1 MRRYWVPEDSI
12 EGRWVEIK
20 GDVHH
25 HIFDV
30 CRMTLGSRFEILD
43 GKGQAHLVEVKEDH
57 KKSARAEILTSRVL
71 PQAPNPKIILA
82 LSVPRFPIF
91 ESLLEKCVELGV
103 HEVQLFFSENSFV
116 RSKNKISDGRTERW
130 ERIITSST
138 QQSGRGDFMKL
149 PAPCSIGELKAK
161 INRTPNHW
169 GLLAYEGET
178 PVTLRSQ
185 LSQGIPADLAEL
197 WLIVGP
203 EGGFSP
209 TEVEWIQSWGM
220 FPVTLGE
227 QVLRVETACIALVS
241 ALKYEAGHFGGTSHE
256 GQSQRQ

>member
-12 EGRWVEIK
+12 HADHIEIK

-30 CRMTLGSRFEILD
+30 CRQTMGSRFEVLN
-43 GKGQAHLVEVKEDH
+43 GKGQALLVEVVEE
-57 KKSARAEILTSRVL
+57 KKNSARAKVLSSREL
-71 PQAPNPKIILA
+71 PKAPTPKIILA
-82 LSVPRFPIF
+82 LSVPRFPVF

-116 RSKNKISDGRTERW
+116 RSNNKVSEGRQERW
-130 ERIITSST
+130 ERIVISST
-138 QQSGRGDFMKL
+138 QQSGRGDFMLL
-149 PAPCSIGELKAK
+149 PPPCSIGELKSK
-161 INRTPNHW
+161 INRTAKPW

-178 PVTLRSQ
+178 PVTLKAQ
-185 LSQGIPADLAEL
+185 LSQGIPKDLTEL

-209 TEVEWIQSWGM
+209 SEVEWIQSWGLHS
-220 FPVTLGE
+220 VTLGE
-227 QVLRVETACIALVS
+227 QVLRVETACIALIS
-241 ALKYEAGHFGGTSHE
+241 ALKYESGHFGRPQDE
-256 GQSQRQ
+256 K

>member
-1 MRRYWVPEDSI
+1 MRRYWVPEGSI
-12 EGRWVEIK
+12 EGEWVEIR

-30 CRMTLGSRFEILD
+30 CRQSLGSKFEILD
-43 GKGQAHLVEVKEDH
+43 GRGQAHLVEVKEEN
-57 KKSARAEILTSRVL
+57 KKSARAQILSSRAL
-71 PQAPNPKIILA
+71 PLPPKPKIILA
-82 LSVPRFPIF
+82 LSVPRFPVF

-103 HEVQLFFSENSFV
+103 HEVHLFFSENSFV
-116 RSKNKISDGRTERW
+116 RSNTKISDGRMERW

-138 QQSGRGDFMKL
+138 QQSGRGDFMQL
-149 PAPCSIGELKAK
+149 PKPCSIGELKAR
-161 INRTPNHW
+161 INRSNPHW

-178 PVTLRSQ
+178 PVTLKAE
-185 LSQGIPADLAEL
+185 LGKGIPQGLEEL

-209 TEVEWIQSWGM
+209 SEVEWIQSWGLQ
-220 FPVTLGE
+220 PVTLGE

-241 ALKYEAGHFGGTSHE
+241 ALKYESGHF
-256 GQSQRQ
+256 